1 MCFGVSLD
9 EEHKL
14 ITAIGRYSIVYDFI
28 SSSWKRQQC
37 HDIMHKSWEPDSSPI
52 QERSR
57 SSSSVVSVM
66 KD

>member
-28 SSSWKRQQC
+28 SSSWKRQ
-37 HDIMHKSWEPDSSPI
+37 
-52 QERSR
+52 R
-57 SSSSVVSVM
+57 SSYTRAGSLIQVQSR
-66 KD
+66 KDRDHPGL